1 MYMIELA
8 GNKTQ
13 LTASGTNPVC
23 VVCVCVCVC
32 VCGVC
37 VYVCV
42 WCGRVCVYKCTVGGS
57 VAGKNASVFVH
68 VHVPNELKTVSYS
81 IPAV

>member
-32 VCGVC
+32 GV
-37 VYVCV
+37 
-42 WCGRVCVYKCTVGGS
+42 G
-57 VAGKNASVFVH
+57 VFVFTS
-68 VHVPNELKTVSYS
+68 VQ
-81 IPAV
+81 